1 MCEVLDGWMSAARAA
16 LSAECRRRGK
26 KLPFAKNKR
35 SERAALR
42 DALSQHSAAFCGR
55 PIDQRRLCRFAGR
68 LLSASCLPHA
78 PGPMKTLATAFH
90 DGEVHA
96 HAARTHATGLFT
108 HDVHS
113 IGFRDPIPAPAAV
126 VAAIAFGHVVTA
138 LFVYGLHLG

>member
-1 MCEVLDGWMSAARAA
+1 MKCWMDERRARGASARVHRVQAARKEA
-16 LSAECRRRGK
+16 SIV
-26 KLPFAKNKR
+26 KR
-35 SERAALR
+35 SELR
-42 DALSQHSAAFCGR
+42 SEMHSPSIPR
-55 PIDQRRLCRFAGR
+55 PFVDDQRRLCR
-68 LLSASCLPHA
+68 LLSACCLPHA
-78 PGPMKTLATAFH
+78 PGPMKTLATAFR